1 MAETKSGVDVFA
13 LDEGANKHLTLTKE
27 QIYTAIDSYLKTG
40 KPPTDIDDGFITTL
54 KEINEGEGIKLWI
67 GTMAEYE
74 ALETKQDNVL
84 YLFSDD
90 PTVEDIEA
98 AITTLQTNLNSS
110 ITLLEE
116 QIDTSMQD
124 VNDRLD
130 ELGFKE
136 GVASFSYTGNPTS
149 ETKVYVNS
157 LTKEGK
163 RTFFNF
169 ECRVVAPAEDEF
181 NCDVYIE
188 IPQDFKNKTENQEV
202 LGLLG
207 SSNLVLEPSPAYY
220 HDFKFVEIDSTSK
233 IHLNFHRDKPVYA
246 EGQLPMK
253 QPYYFKIFNAGWE
266 NV

>member
-1 MAETKSGVDVFA
+1 MAETKSGLDVFA

-40 KPPTDIDDGFITTL
+40 NPPTDIDDGFITTL

-110 ITLLEE
+110 INSLEE
-116 QIDTSMQD
+116 QIDESMQD

-136 GVASFSYTGNPTS
+136 GVAFFAYSGNPD
-149 ETKVYVNS
+149 EANVYVNS

-169 ECRVVAPAEDEF
+169 ECSVVAPAEEEF
-181 NCDVYIE
+181 NCDVNIT

-202 LGLLG
+202 LILLG
-207 SSNLVLEPSPAYY
+207 STSGSLSPSPAYY
-220 HDFKFVEIDSTSK
+220 NDFKFVEIDSTSK

-253 QPYYFKIFNAGWE
+253 RSYYFKIFNAGWE